1 MNLLIENFS
10 LPNQQQSFDTRNVT
24 NQAVTLT
31 SNPIVS
37 GQSGNLG
44 GVLSG
49 WIDQQKV
56 VVALGLGGCI
66 PLRKIW
72 NFPEI
77 FGG

>member
-56 VVALGLGGCI
+56 VVALGLGGMYST
-66 PLRKIW
+66 KKNW
-72 NFPEI
+72 EFP
-77 FGG
+77 

>member
-49 WIDQQKV
+49 STNKKWLLP
-56 VVALGLGGCI
+56 LGWVGCI
-66 PLRKIW
+66 PFRKIG